1 MTVVAPDPR
10 LFPGALAFLD
20 KTPDR
25 ALGARPAQRP
35 RARPSPAQRDLVQDR
50 CLRAT

>member
-1 MTVVAPDPR
+1 MMVVAPDPH
-10 LFPGALAFLD
+10 LLLGALAFLD

-25 ALGARPAQRP
+25 ASGAGPAQQP
-35 RARPSPAQRDLVQDR
+35 GACPSPAQRDLVQDR

>member
-1 MTVVAPDPR
+1 MMVVAPDPH
-10 LFPGALAFLD
+10 LLPGALAFLD

-25 ALGARPAQRP
+25 ASGAGPAQQP
-35 RARPSPAQRDLVQDR
+35 GACPSPAQRDLVQDR